1 MAVLHPH
8 RIGSDLA
15 VEEVLPRLERAEES
29 FGRRT
34 RARDTIGEIDEI
46 IAFDNELRGDL
57 QTLATC
63 RQSEGVMS
71 TYRKTLMAL
80 AYTIGTLRII
90 AHTHDLVAP
99 GDWRIR
105 GEAVVTI

>member
-15 VEEVLPRLERAEES
+15 VEEVLLHLERAEES

-34 RARDTIGEIDEI
+34 RARDTIGKIDKI
-46 IAFDNELRGDL
+46 IAFDNKLRGDL
-57 QTLATC
+57 QMLATC

-80 AYTIGTLRII
+80 AYTIGIFCII

>member
-15 VEEVLPRLERAEES
+15 VEEVLPRLKRAEEL
-29 FGRRT
+29 FRQRT
-34 RARDTIGEIDEI
+34 RARDMIDEIDE

-57 QTLATC
+57 QTLATR

-80 AYTIGTLRII
+80 VYTIGTLRII
-90 AHTHDLVAP
+90 AHTHNLVAP